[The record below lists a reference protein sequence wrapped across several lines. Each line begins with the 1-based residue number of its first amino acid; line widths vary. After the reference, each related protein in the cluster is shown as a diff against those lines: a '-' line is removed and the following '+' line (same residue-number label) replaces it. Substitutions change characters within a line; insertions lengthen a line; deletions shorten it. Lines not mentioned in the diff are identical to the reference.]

1 MSAVDTAAVERPV
14 VEEEVEEGEGVTR
27 REFLNY
33 AWLASLGI
41 FTAQLAGVSY
51 LFAMPRFRAGEFGG
65 VFPLGLASDLP
76 EVGVAP
82 EKNSK
87 GRFWFVRSDEGV
99 YALYIVCTHLGCL
112 FQWKPTE
119 NRFICPCH
127 GSQFS
132 RTGDYIYGPAP
143 RSLDSFVV
151 RVVDDA
157 GNVLSETSK
166 SADRFPVA
174 TPVPDPSARVI
185 VDTGKKIKGTHK

>member
-1 MSAVDTAAVERPV
+1 MSVEATAA
-14 VEEEVEEGEGVTR
+14 EVEIEEGDGVTR

-65 VFPLGLASDLP
+65 VFPLGPAINLP
-76 EVGVAP
+76 EVGIAP

-87 GRFWFVRSDEGV
+87 GRFWFVRSEEGV

-112 FQWKPTE
+112 FQWQATE

-132 RTGDYIYGPAP
+132 RTGQYLTGPAP
-143 RSLDSFVV
+143 RNLDMFVV
-151 RVVDDA
+151 RVEDDQ
-157 GNVLSETSK
+157 GNVLAETP
-166 SADRFPVA
+166 AEEGPVP
-174 TPVPDPSARVI
+174 TPVPDPDAQVM
-185 VDTGKKIKGTHK
+185 VDTGARLQGKHK

>member
-1 MSAVDTAAVERPV
+1 MSVDATTIGRPAI
-14 VEEEVEEGEGVTR
+14 EAEAGEGEGVTR

-65 VFPLGLASDLP
+65 IFPLGPASSLP
-76 EVGVAP
+76 EVGAAP

-87 GRFWFVRSDEGV
+87 GRFWFVRSEEGI

-112 FQWKPTE
+112 FQWRETE

-132 RTGDYIYGPAP
+132 RTGEYLEGPAP
-143 RSLDSFVV
+143 RSLDTFRV
-151 RVVDDA
+151 RIVDDRR
-157 GNVLSETSK
+157 NVLAETP
-166 SADRFPVA
+166 AGEGPVP
-174 TPVPDPSARVI
+174 TPVPDENAQVI
-185 VDTGKKIKGTHK
+185 VDTGTRFQGKHK

>member
-1 MSAVDTAAVERPV
+1 MSVDATAVDHPAAEVL
-14 VEEEVEEGEGVTR
+14 VEEGDGVTR

-65 VFPLGLASDLP
+65 VFPLGPASSLP
-76 EVGVAP
+76 EAGASP

-87 GRFWFVRSDEGV
+87 GRFWFIRTDAGV

-112 FQWKPTE
+112 FQWRETE

-132 RTGDYIYGPAP
+132 RTGKYLAGPAP
-143 RSLDSFVV
+143 RNLDMFVV
-151 RVVDDA
+151 RVVDDQ
-157 GNVLSETSK
+157 GNVLAETP
-166 SADRFPVA
+166 AEEGPLP
-174 TPVPDPSARVI
+174 TPVPDPNARVI
-185 VDTGKKIKGTHK
+185 VDTGARTRGKRK

>member
-1 MSAVDTAAVERPV
+1 MSVDAAAVDQPAAEVA
-14 VEEEVEEGEGVTR
+14 VEEGEGITR

-41 FTAQLAGVSY
+41 FTAELAGVSY

-65 VFPLGLASDLP
+65 VFPLGPVSGLP
-76 EVGVAP
+76 GIGVSP

-87 GRFWFVRSDEGV
+87 GRFWFVRSEAGV
-99 YALYIVCTHLGCL
+99 QALYVVCTHLGCL
-112 FQWKPTE
+112 FQWRETE

-132 RTGDYIYGPAP
+132 RTGQYLAGPAP

-151 RVVDDA
+151 RLVDA
-157 GNVLSETSK
+157 QGNVLAQTPDQPGP
-166 SADRFPVA
+166 AP
-174 TPVPDPSARVI
+174 TPVPDPDARVL
-185 VDTGKKIKGTHK
+185 VDTGSLIRGKSK